1 MFLCSDE
8 LLVVQNEEVHA
19 LSQLAVIGMAPQ
31 LLPKV
36 ADLSDA
42 HVVLGQCPALGEAL
56 TSRHASQG
64 SSPEGTGGLD
74 CLEGPVPMTTTPTT
88 PQSFQAPSLRVQ
100 LGEGLAS
107 CRQRNL
113 PRSGPSPP

>member
-31 LLPKV
+31 LRPKV

-42 HVVLGQCPALGEAL
+42 QVML
-56 TSRHASQG
+56 
-64 SSPEGTGGLD
+64 
-74 CLEGPVPMTTTPTT
+74 GPVP
-88 PQSFQAPSLRVQ
+88 
-100 LGEGLAS
+100 AS
-107 CRQRNL
+107 GK
-113 PRSGPSPP
+113 P